1 MHSEDDP
8 AVMAL
13 DPFLPAHNRY
23 KPRLG
28 LSPQAHGHPPF
39 PKATIGC
46 HKVSTKNHQK
56 RAL

>member
-1 MHSEDDP
+1 M
-8 AVMAL
+8 MAL